1 MTHSSI
7 TVRFFLRSCRV
18 RDWHRLSCAPGS
30 LPRPFRQPSLGLR
43 EPSRRAGKGWSKL
56 MQGSMQ
62 ACSMAVG
69 QACGLHQLGR
79 GQAKQCR
86 RCLRPGS
93 QLTPSARSRGHHGVQ
108 FVIPLRRADRLQR
121 RFRKVRRIGKTFSN
135 ATHLSD
141 LAGGDAVRTERYHK

>member
-86 RCLRPGS
+86 RCLRPDS
-93 QLTPSARSRGHHGVQ
+93 QLTPPARSRTRPSRSPVCDTSPSSGSTATAVPKGAPHWKNFFQCDTPFG
-108 FVIPLRRADRLQR
+108 FGWRRR
-121 RFRKVRRIGKTFSN
+121 RE
-135 ATHLSD
+135 D
-141 LAGGDAVRTERYHK
+141 